1 MSNKES
7 EIWER
12 LGNSRQIPLEP
23 CWLKSIYSPT
33 LTRDLRRALC
43 EKMGI
48 LGDRGWPIIE
58 QLLQRYGDLPDLVMA
73 AGLCHQIEARE
84 WLLELLER
92 SDNNETLRLVIIQS
106 LSCWGAEVP
115 MEILTECIHHPGQE
129 YRLAGL
135 QLLQFRSHRLT
146 DEELLGYCSEAL
158 DDFRD
163 SVVIAA
169 IRIIQRRDG
178 KAISERLTSLCQKG
192 SDKVADTAIR
202 ALSCIETKDSQK
214 YLAELSKTLTNE
226 SRRELAQRKLDEQ
239 FRS

>member
-7 EIWER
+7 DIWER

-33 LTRDLRRALC
+33 LTRDLRKALC

-48 LGDRGWPIIE
+48 LGDRGWPIIK

-92 SDNNETLRLVIIQS
+92 SNNNETLRLVIIQS

-115 MEILTECIHHPGQE
+115 IEILTECIHHPGQE

-146 DEELLGYCSEAL
+146 DEELLGYCNEAL
-158 DDFRD
+158 EDFRD

-178 KAISERLTSLCQKG
+178 KAISERLSSLCQKG

-214 YLAELSKTLTNE
+214 YLSELSKTLTNE
-226 SRRELAQRKLDEQ
+226 SRRALARRKLDEQ

>member
-1 MSNKES
+1 MNDKES
-7 EIWER
+7 DIWEK
-12 LGNSRQIPLEP
+12 LGNSRQVPLEP
-23 CWLKSIYSPT
+23 SWLKSVYSPT
-33 LTRDLRRALC
+33 LTSDLRQALC

-92 SDNNETLRLVIIQS
+92 SENNETLRLVIVQS

-115 MEILTECIHHPGQE
+115 IAILTKCLHHPGQE

-135 QLLQFRSHRLT
+135 QLLQFRAHRLT
-146 DEELLGYCSEAL
+146 DEEILGYCNEAL
-158 DDFRD
+158 NDFRD

-178 KAISERLTSLCQKG
+178 KAISERLSGLCQKG
-192 SDKVADTAIR
+192 SDIVADTAIR
-202 ALSCIETKDSQK
+202 ALSCIATKDSQN
-214 YLAELSKTLTNE
+214 YLSELSKTLKNE
-226 SRRELAQRKLDEQ
+226 SRKSLVLKKLDEQ